1 MDTIVKSARRMY
13 PFLCLFLSVE
23 IPGLKFVAPVL
34 LFQDV
39 HWKVQDGGRNAVK
52 GVGERIYS
60 STRVIQIYHHKSG
73 RGEELVIKHRPERKE
88 LLIEGFT
95 VQPEW
100 SIVGRGQVQKTR
112 CTVLCSL
119 CCF

>member
-60 STRVIQIYHHKSG
+60 STRVIQIYHPKIWKK
-73 RGEELVIKHRPERKE
+73 RGVSYQASPREKGAVD
-88 LLIEGFT
+88 
-95 VQPEW
+95 
-100 SIVGRGQVQKTR
+100 
-112 CTVLCSL
+112 
-119 CCF
+119 